1 MKLLIILAV
10 TGTLAMH
17 AQTGTS
23 SLTGTVFDGTGAA
36 IPKVQVS
43 LINEETG
50 AKTNTLTNDA
60 GAYTFGSLPPGRY
73 TIEATATGFSS
84 LRRNNLVIAVSQSL
98 PVDLTLEVGQT
109 SEVVTIEANA
119 PLAETQA
126 SSVGQLVGR
135 KMVAGLPMPNR
146 AATSLVAL
154 APVVVMIDTG
164 QGAENYPVFSV
175 AGGRARNQHF
185 TLDGGNVTNAVG
197 LTRPQQMTS
206 LPMDAMQEFRVISNS
221 YSAEHGHSTGGII
234 TLSTRSGT
242 NDFMAAYS
250 SSLAIASWM
259 LAISLRRESSA
270 ADASVRRLA
279 RRSDP

>member
-1 MKLLIILAV
+1 MNLLKTLKLTAVLA
-10 TGTLAMH
+10 LQAI

-23 SLTGTVFDGTGAA
+23 SLTGTVFDPTGAA
-36 IPKVQVS
+36 IPKVHVS
-43 LINEETG
+43 LLNEETG
-50 AKTNTLTNDA
+50 ARIETRTNAA
-60 GAYTFGSLPPGRY
+60 GAYTFGSLPPGTY
-73 TIEATATGFSS
+73 TIEATAAGFSS
-84 LRRNNLVIAVSQSL
+84 LRRNNLPIAVSQSL
-98 PVDLTLEVGQT
+98 PVDLTLEIGQT

-135 KMVAGLPMPNR
+135 KMVAGLPIPNR

-154 APVVVMIDTG
+154 APGVVMIDTG

-221 YSAEHGHSTGGII
+221 YSAEHGHSTGGVI

-242 NDFMAAYS
+242 NEFSRQCIRIS
-250 SSLAIASWM
+250 SEQ
-259 LAISLRRESSA
+259 R
-270 ADASVRRLA
+270 A
-279 RRSDP
+279 RCTQFLCA